1 MDLKNKKAIDFE
13 IIKKLIKFEK
23 YKCHSVGILDSP
35 VNYWTFDGLNKSS
48 VETFLML
55 GLEVFFI

>member
-13 IIKKLIKFEK
+13 IINKLIKFEK
-23 YKCHSVGILDSP
+23 YKCYSVGVLDSA
-35 VNYWTFDGLNKSS
+35 VRYWTLGGLNESS

-55 GLEVFFI
+55 GLEVIF